1 MRAFLAALWKPRLDP
16 RALAAAA
23 RISVGP
29 DARLD
34 ALARL
39 IAIFPDEA
47 SIAVISGVHVVGVV
61 VTSHISDRLP
71 GARVVADVMHRI

>member
-1 MRAFLAALWKPRLDP
+1 MRGFLAALWRPRLDP

-39 IAIFPDEA
+39 IAMFPDED
-47 SIAVISGVHVVGVV
+47 SIAVISGVDVVGVV
-61 VTSHISDRLP
+61 VTSRVADRLP
-71 GARVVADVMHRI
+71 GARVVADVMHPI